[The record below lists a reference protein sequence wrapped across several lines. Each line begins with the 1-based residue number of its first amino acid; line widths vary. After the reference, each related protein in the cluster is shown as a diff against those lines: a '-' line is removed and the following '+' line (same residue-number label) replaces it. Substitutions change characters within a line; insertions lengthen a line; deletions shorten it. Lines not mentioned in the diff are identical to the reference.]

1 MNPRMSQALERAKSL
16 ASGFTPGQRGVIV
29 VAALALV
36 LGSLALTQWV
46 AQPTWTPLFSGLS
59 GSDANA
65 VVEQLR
71 SQNVQY
77 QLTDGGTTI
86 LVPQAQVD
94 ALRISLAGQ
103 GLPGNESGSGW
114 SILDKQ
120 GLTATDFQ
128 QNIAYQRA
136 LQDELNK
143 TLGAMTGVQS
153 ASVTLAIPKKDVF
166 ATEQD
171 QPTAAVLLKLAPG
184 TTLERTQVRAITHL
198 VAGSVPGLE
207 PSKVTVTDQNGTL
220 LSVREDGAA
229 GAANAASETD
239 QQTAQFEDRMGTKLQ
254 AMLDKVYGPGKSV
267 VRVTAE
273 LNFDT
278 QESTSQNYSA
288 SPSVPPLS
296 VAETSESYTNGGA
309 AAGGVLGVVTPTPV
323 ASGAGNGVYNKN
335 QRTQN
340 NALDNTVT
348 KTIAAPGR
356 VKRMSVA
363 VMLDS
368 KTAADIKPEDVQ
380 ALLTPAAGLDVQGR
394 GDSIQVGKLPFD
406 TTVTEAAKKELA
418 AQQQAAQL
426 NQYIDLGKKAGLGLL
441 ALVALILFL
450 RKRKKDDAAV
460 AATASDLPEG
470 LLVPPRV
477 EAIGMDTVS
486 AIAAAPA
493 PEQEEPKVNHALE
506 RERLRDEV
514 AEYVDSQPDE
524 IAQLLQGWLT
534 QQGS

>member
-1 MNPRMSQALERAKSL
+1 MNPRMSQALDRAKNL
-16 ASGFTPGQRGVIV
+16 ASGFTPGQRGIIV
-29 VAALALV
+29 VAALALI
-36 LGSLALTQWV
+36 LGSVALTQWV
-46 AQPTWTPLFSGLS
+46 AQPTWTPLFSSLS

-65 VVEQLR
+65 IVEQLR

-94 ALRISLAGQ
+94 GLRISLAGQ

-136 LQDELNK
+136 LQDELNQTLEAMSGVK
-143 TLGAMTGVQS
+143 T

-171 QPTAAVLLKLAPG
+171 KTTAAVLLQLTPG
-184 TTLERTQVRAITHL
+184 TTLDRGQVRSITHL
-198 VAGSVPGLE
+198 VAGSVPGLD
-207 PSKVTVTDQNGTL
+207 PSEVTVTDQNGSL
-220 LSVREDGAA
+220 LSTREDGTAGAA
-229 GAANAASETD
+229 GAANETD
-239 QQTAQFEDRMGTKLQ
+239 QQTALFEDRMNAKLQ

-296 VAETSESYTNGGA
+296 VAQTSESYNNGAA

-323 ASGAGNGVYNKN
+323 ASGAGNGAYNKSEL
-335 QRTQN
+335 TQN
-340 NALDNTVT
+340 NALDSTVT
-348 KTIAAPGR
+348 KTVAAPGS

-363 VMLDS
+363 VVIDE
-368 KTAADIKPEDVQ
+368 AAKADPAKVE
-380 ALLTPAAGLDVQGR
+380 ALLTPAAGLDTQGR
-394 GDSIQVGKLPFD
+394 GDTIKVDSLPFD
-406 TTVTEAAKKELA
+406 TAATEATKKELA
-418 AQQQAAQL
+418 AQAQAAQL
-426 NQYIDLGKKAGLGLL
+426 AQYIDLGKKAGLGLL
-441 ALVALILFL
+441 ALIAGILFL
-450 RKRKKDDAAV
+450 RKRKKDDATI
-460 AATASDLPEG
+460 AASASDLPEG
-470 LLVPPRV
+470 LLVPPPRV
-477 EAIGMDTVS
+477 EAIGMDRLA
-486 AIAAAPA
+486 AIGASPEGDAEEEKPRVNPA
-493 PEQEEPKVNHALE
+493 LQ
-506 RERLRDEV
+506 REKLRDEV
-514 AEYVDSQPDE
+514 AEYVDSQPDD
-524 IAQLLQGWLT
+524 IAQLVQSWLT
-534 QQGS
+534 QQS